1 MLKSVSRLSA
11 SVRLLTGQR
20 VHSLSSGGVCFIG
33 SRRTTV
39 RQPPPSREAVNAPAG
54 DVDAATRLI
63 ATIASRVL
71 KSLSSEVS
79 VVETDGQQHKFPRR
93 KADEHDLRAT

>member
-54 DVDAATRLI
+54 DVDAATRFD
-63 ATIASRVL
+63 SYN
-71 KSLSSEVS
+71 SFPCFEVS
-79 VVETDGQQHKFPRR
+79 LVGGQRGR
-93 KADEHDLRAT
+93 D

>member
-1 MLKSVSRLSA
+1 MLQHV
-11 SVRLLTGQR
+11 
-20 VHSLSSGGVCFIG
+20 
-33 SRRTTV
+33 
-39 RQPPPSREAVNAPAG
+39 
-54 DVDAATRLI
+54 LI

-71 KSLSSEVS
+71 KALSSEVS